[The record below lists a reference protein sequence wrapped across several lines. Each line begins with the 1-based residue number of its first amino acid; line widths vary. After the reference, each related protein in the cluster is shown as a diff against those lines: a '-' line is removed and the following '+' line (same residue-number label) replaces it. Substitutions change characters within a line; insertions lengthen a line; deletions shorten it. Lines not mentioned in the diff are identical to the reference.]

1 MSDEAAF
8 LEVLKANPADDT
20 TRLVYADW
28 LDEHG
33 EPAKAEYLRLV
44 AALAHHENCLP
55 SSSEA
60 IQLLR
65 GAEDLPAEWREQAG
79 SRFALLLESWTDK
92 ILAIKWLRQVTG
104 DGLVDAKN
112 ASESLPHVIFDPVP
126 FELAAKAYNSGTAVQ
141 GLGLRIAP
149 GPLNLPPGALYDLV
163 IQPRVF
169 GGPGSAEAAHAV
181 LVKVF
186 VTALDISVEEA
197 NTLADVS
204 QEIVV
209 ATGLT
214 RQQARQLREKL
225 WQLIPKFESGQG
237 YWLDN
242 LSCRRAKSPDNP

>member
-8 LEVLKANPADDT
+8 LAALRANPADDT

-33 EPAKAEYLRLV
+33 ELAKAEYLRLV
-44 AALAHHENCLP
+44 AALAQHESCLP
-55 SSSEA
+55 NSSEA

-104 DGLVDAKN
+104 DGLADAKN
-112 ASESLPHVIFDPVP
+112 ASESLPHVILDPAP
-126 FELAAKAYNSGTAVQ
+126 FEVVAKAYNSGAAIR

-149 GPLNLPPGALYDLV
+149 GPLNLPPDALCDLV

-169 GGPGSAEAAHAV
+169 GWPGSADAAHAV

-197 NTLADVS
+197 DALADVS
-204 QEIVV
+204 QDIVV

-214 RQQARQLREKL
+214 RQKARQLREKL
-225 WQLIPKFESGQG
+225 RQLIPKFESGQG
-237 YWLDN
+237 YWLHN
-242 LSCRRAKSPDNP
+242 LSCRRAKNPNNP